1 MAISSRWLFLLSAI
15 VILTAQAVAQTHK
28 LCFND
33 KGNYTSNSSY
43 DKNLNHILY
52 SLTSGAR
59 VNYGF
64 FNSSYGNNSDEVH
77 AIGLCRG
84 DYNSDDCRSC
94 FNNAASVLKQNCP
107 VQKEAILWYD
117 YCIFRYSNRS
127 IFGVSETG
135 PTFFGPSFST
145 WIVNNV
151 SANYLDRFND
161 VLRTLLE
168 GLRDEAAAGGS
179 LRKYAVNN
187 TIAPQNMTLYALV
200 QCTPDL
206 PERECY
212 SCLTEAFQNIPQCCS
227 GKTAGRVVSP
237 SCNFRFETYQFY
249 NPIAE
254 ALQQSSSS
262 PLAPPVSPPE
272 SSDNTNSTPS
282 AGTKRNTTRIA
293 VIIVVPT
300 LVVIVLV
307 ISMIYLFIRVRK
319 RKDHFETMDEI
330 ESLESLQFD
339 FDVIKAATC
348 DFSNANKVGKG
359 GFGPVYEGK
368 LPNGQEIAVKRLS
381 KNSGQGN
388 LEFKNEVVLVAKLQH
403 RNLVRL
409 LGFCLEGNERLL
421 VYEFVPN
428 RSLDHHI
435 FDPKKSANLD
445 WASRY
450 KIIKG
455 IARGLLYLHEDSR
468 LRIIHRDLK
477 AANVLLDIEMN
488 SKISDFGMARMC
500 VLDQTEGNTN
510 RIVGTYGYM
519 APEYAMLGQFLIK
532 SDVFSFGVL
541 MLEIVSGKK
550 ITSFREGEN
559 IEYLLS
565 YAWKNWR
572 EGTAANLID
581 LTLKSGPLSEM
592 TRCIQI
598 GLLCVQANVA
608 DRLDMASVVL
618 MLNSNSIALPL
629 PTQPTSFVQNGVPLA
644 TSMKLDT
651 ACRPMSQYE
660 VSITELDPRIGFLNK
675 TGLAFT
681 NSRRP

>member
-94 FNNAASVLKQNCP
+94 LNNAASVLKQNCP

-282 AGTKRNTTRIA
+282 AGNHAILITIKRT
-293 VIIVVPT
+293 
-300 LVVIVLV
+300 
-307 ISMIYLFIRVRK
+307 
-319 RKDHFETMDEI
+319 
-330 ESLESLQFD
+330 
-339 FDVIKAATC
+339 
-348 DFSNANKVGKG
+348 
-359 GFGPVYEGK
+359 
-368 LPNGQEIAVKRLS
+368 
-381 KNSGQGN
+381 
-388 LEFKNEVVLVAKLQH
+388 LQH

-488 SKISDFGMARMC
+488 PKISDFGMARMC

-519 APEYAMLGQFLIK
+519 APEYAMLEQFSIK

-541 MLEIVSGKK
+541 MLEIVSGQK

-581 LTLKSGPLSEM
+581 LTLRSGPLSEM

-660 VSITELDPRIGFLNK
+660 VSITELDPR
-675 TGLAFT
+675 
-681 NSRRP
+681 